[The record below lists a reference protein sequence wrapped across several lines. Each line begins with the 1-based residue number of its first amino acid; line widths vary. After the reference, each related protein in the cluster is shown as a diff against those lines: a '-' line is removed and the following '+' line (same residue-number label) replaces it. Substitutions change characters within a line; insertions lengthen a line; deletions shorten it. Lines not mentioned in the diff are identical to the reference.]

1 MLDIDLTLPLDRF
14 PLSIAWKTDERTLG
28 VFGPSGSGKTSL
40 LETIAGLRP
49 EARGRIKVGGHT
61 WLDTDRGIRLPP
73 EKRGVGYVPQDARLF
88 PHLDLERNVLI
99 GRRRAAAGRGAR
111 INPERVLAV
120 LELTDRDDAEVA
132 SLSGGERQRVA
143 LARALCAGPE
153 LLLLDEPLG
162 GLDQPLRRRIL
173 PYLLKID
180 REFGVPSILVTHDA
194 AEVRLLSREA
204 LVLIEGRA
212 AARGRPDELFGE
224 RDVLERLGAEGHT
237 NILRGRVAGIS
248 GAVLAVDVGAGQTV
262 TAPAAG
268 DLAIGDEAAVLVRA
282 EELIIATASPHGL
295 SAQNLLPGHVRAV
308 IESRAGEE
316 GSVAV
321 TVVVPGTRAPLVAAL
336 TTHAARRLG
345 LGPGSSIFLVWK
357 THACRAVPAG
367 TAPFTESP

>member
-1 MLDIDLTLPLDRF
+1 MLELDITLPLDRF
-14 PLSIAWKTDERTLG
+14 PLSLAWKTEERALG

-40 LETIAGLRP
+40 IETIAGLRP
-49 EARGRIKVGGHT
+49 EARGRIKIGGRT
-61 WLDTDRGIRLPP
+61 WLDTDRGICLPP
-73 EKRGVGYVPQDARLF
+73 ERRGVGYVPQDARLF
-88 PHLDLERNVLI
+88 PHLSLERNVLF
-99 GRRRAAAGRGAR
+99 GRRRAEAGRGAP

-120 LELTDRDDAEVA
+120 LELTGRDEADVA
-132 SLSGGERQRVA
+132 LLSGGERQRVA

-173 PYLLKID
+173 PYLLRID

-224 RDVLERLGAEGHT
+224 REVLERLSVEEHI
-237 NILRGRVAGIS
+237 NMLRGRVTGIR
-248 GAVLAVDVGAGQTV
+248 GAVLTIEVGEGLTV
-262 TAPAAG
+262 TAPAAP
-268 DLAIGDEAAVLVRA
+268 DLAPGDEAAILVRA
-282 EELIIATASPHGL
+282 EELIVATASPHGL
-295 SAQNLLPGHVRAV
+295 SAQNLLPGQVRAV
-308 IESRAGEE
+308 VESPAGEE

-321 TVVVPGTRAPLVAAL
+321 TIVVPGTRAPLVAAL
-336 TTHAARRLG
+336 TAQASRRLG
-345 LGPGSSIFLVWK
+345 LAPGSSIFLVWK

-367 TAPFTESP
+367 AAPLEESA